1 MVDRRACDTANG
13 NANGNARQC
22 SEDAHIA
29 GKIAFQPAM
38 LQREPA
44 IRHYLQY
51 WPKPANALGDR
62 QCPYLVLPVFR
73 YCRPSRR
80 FAGRF
85 WDRALCD
92 VATGWFDSRAF
103 YRPVPVLGANEGASF
118 SRAIEITAAVLSVRG
133 VAAHNMA
140 LVIYHMPFLSTG
152 IMPGGSNALVAALYR
167 Q

>member
-1 MVDRRACDTANG
+1 MGAFLSVAFRHKYEMDMHVQCTA
-13 NANGNARQC
+13 
-22 SEDAHIA
+22 
-29 GKIAFQPAM
+29 
-38 LQREPA
+38 
-44 IRHYLQY
+44 
-51 WPKPANALGDR
+51 
-62 QCPYLVLPVFR
+62 
-73 YCRPSRR
+73 
-80 FAGRF
+80 
-85 WDRALCD
+85 ALCD

>member
-85 WDRALCD
+85 WDRVVGPLI
-92 VATGWFDSRAF
+92 ATVRCRA
-103 YRPVPVLGANEGASF
+103 G
-118 SRAIEITAAVLSVRG
+118 
-133 VAAHNMA
+133 MA
-140 LVIYHMPFLSTG
+140 LINLISSVKICVCMARIFLIG
-152 IMPGGSNALVAALYR
+152 LLLEFYWYVSNDFVGLY
-167 Q
+167 

>member
-62 QCPYLVLPVFR
+62 QCPYLVLEMASKHEFLYYEFLYPKI
-73 YCRPSRR
+73 CIGAPIP
-80 FAGRF
+80 
-85 WDRALCD
+85 
-92 VATGWFDSRAF
+92 T
-103 YRPVPVLGANEGASF
+103 LGS
-118 SRAIEITAAVLSVRG
+118 
-133 VAAHNMA
+133 
-140 LVIYHMPFLSTG
+140 
-152 IMPGGSNALVAALYR
+152 
-167 Q
+167 

>member
-62 QCPYLVLPVFR
+62 QCPYLVLPD
-73 YCRPSRR
+73 
-80 FAGRF
+80 FAGF
-85 WDRALCD
+85 
-92 VATGWFDSRAF
+92 S
-103 YRPVPVLGANEGASF
+103 VLPAK
-118 SRAIEITAAVLSVRG
+118 
-133 VAAHNMA
+133 
-140 LVIYHMPFLSTG
+140 
-152 IMPGGSNALVAALYR
+152 
-167 Q
+167 

>member
-1 MVDRRACDTANG
+1 MRT
-13 NANGNARQC
+13 C
-22 SEDAHIA
+22 SCRFRTSAALSSAASCVLISCRESQGLLTLVHA
-29 GKIAFQPAM
+29 GQTSSSDQIT
-38 LQREPA
+38 
-44 IRHYLQY
+44 
-51 WPKPANALGDR
+51 
-62 QCPYLVLPVFR
+62 
-73 YCRPSRR
+73 
-80 FAGRF
+80 
-85 WDRALCD
+85 LCD

>member
-1 MVDRRACDTANG
+1 M
-13 NANGNARQC
+13 
-22 SEDAHIA
+22 
-29 GKIAFQPAM
+29 
-38 LQREPA
+38 
-44 IRHYLQY
+44 
-51 WPKPANALGDR
+51 
-62 QCPYLVLPVFR
+62 VLPPLLLLLLLLLLPTTT
-73 YCRPSRR
+73 YYYYYLLLLLPTTTTTTTST
-80 FAGRF
+80 
-85 WDRALCD
+85 LCD

>member
-1 MVDRRACDTANG
+1 MNRSIG
-13 NANGNARQC
+13 
-22 SEDAHIA
+22 
-29 GKIAFQPAM
+29 
-38 LQREPA
+38 
-44 IRHYLQY
+44 
-51 WPKPANALGDR
+51 
-62 QCPYLVLPVFR
+62 
-73 YCRPSRR
+73 
-80 FAGRF
+80 
-85 WDRALCD
+85 ALCD